1 MVTIGSAATGF
12 RRHDGQQ
19 LALSR
24 LDHRLRGSALP
35 PLPRPKR
42 ILLTGQHRPCKQGRR
57 QTDRRCVWK
66 GGGPRDQRRRYG
78 RWPPHLAGATSGF
91 ELQIPAQGGSMSS
104 SVPKSSKTVLES
116 PPLPVEVFNGRT
128 HRSAEVQHATTFQAL
143 RHG

>member
-24 LDHRLRGSALP
+24 LDHRLRGSARPSLP
-35 PLPRPKR
+35 PTQAHP
-42 ILLTGQHRPCKQGRR
+42 LTGQSRPRKRGRP
-57 QTDRRCVWK
+57 QTDRWCVWK

-78 RWPPHLAGATSGF
+78 RWPPHLVGATSGF
-91 ELQIPAQGGSMSS
+91 ELHNPAQGGSMSS